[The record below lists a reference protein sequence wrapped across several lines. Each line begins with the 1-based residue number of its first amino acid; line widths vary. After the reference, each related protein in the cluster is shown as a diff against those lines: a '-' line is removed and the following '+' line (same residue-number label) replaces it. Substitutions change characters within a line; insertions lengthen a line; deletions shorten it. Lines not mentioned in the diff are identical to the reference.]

1 MFGQTVMIER
11 IRRLL
16 GWDTDDKLFEPD
28 VRTPPPRNAA
38 SRKPAARAVSPR
50 PAARPPTRNP
60 AENSPEVS
68 IEFVDKPA
76 LSLDTS
82 AEAGFDPYN
91 TGAYDRSASWDR
103 ISKTKGR

>member
-1 MFGQTVMIER
+1 MFGQTVMIKR

-16 GWDTDDKLFEPD
+16 GWDTDDERFERD
-28 VRTPPPRNAA
+28 VRTPPSTSPVIR
-38 SRKPAARAVSPR
+38 RPAARAVPPP
-50 PAARPPTRNP
+50 PAARPRKSDKT
-60 AENSPEVS
+60 SPDAP

-82 AEAGFDPYN
+82 EEAGFDPYN
-91 TGAYDRSASWDR
+91 TGVYDRSASWDR